1 VQTVARKH
9 KVGTVPVKVLD
20 GVSGVLR
27 PGRLTLLMGPPG
39 AGKSVFMKALGG
51 RLRPGPDL
59 RELGTVRYNGLSTK
73 EFCVERAI
81 GLVDQY
87 DDRELQ
93 TSASARDTA
102 AIRLHTSSMP

>member
-39 AGKSVFMKALGG
+39 SGKSVFLKVRFRNRP
-51 RLRPGPDL
+51 RL
-59 RELGTVRYNGLSTK
+59 
-73 EFCVERAI
+73 
-81 GLVDQY
+81 
-87 DDRELQ
+87 
-93 TSASARDTA
+93 
-102 AIRLHTSSMP
+102 